1 MRSSFRLSDR
11 GGEGAEG
18 ENWGSQQLTS
28 TESRV
33 SDLQVVPGEE
43 LDSWEGGD
51 TGGLTEEV

>member
-43 LDSWEGGD
+43 LDS
-51 TGGLTEEV
+51 